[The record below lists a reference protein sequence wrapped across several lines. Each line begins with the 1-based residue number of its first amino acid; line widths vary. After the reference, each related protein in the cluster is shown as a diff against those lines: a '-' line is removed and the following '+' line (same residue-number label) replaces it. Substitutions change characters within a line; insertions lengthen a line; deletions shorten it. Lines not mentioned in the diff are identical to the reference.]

1 MATFTPVW
9 TDSGTQV
16 ISPRCMARNTIV
28 RSTIDL
34 RTAIGAYL
42 FAGVGRG
49 GITALT
55 NGVNFIARR
64 VPNNDGIHIAADLV
78 NYTSSYAAAI
88 LKLINYGSNYTSGV
102 TTMVIDGT
110 GTTVPGEVFCLWGS
124 TTIPADTTAL
134 TTLEFLRNCKA
145 GSTTAI
151 TFDTATMQA
160 HNDNEIMTS
169 KADCWNVWL
178 PGGSV
183 YEVIFDYGDDAAGE
197 SVAIACYAQI
207 YTNDASA

>member
-16 ISPRCMARNTIV
+16 ISPRCMARGTVV
-28 RSTIDL
+28 RGTIDL
-34 RTAIGAYL
+34 RTAFGAYL
-42 FAGVGRG
+42 FAAIGRG

-64 VPNNDGIHIAADLV
+64 VPNNDGIHIAADTV
-78 NYTSSYAAAI
+78 NFTSSYAAAI

-102 TTMVIDGT
+102 TAMVIDGT
-110 GTTVPGEVFCLWGS
+110 GTTIPGEVYCLWGQTS
-124 TTIPADTTAL
+124 IPADTTAL
-134 TTLEFLRNCKA
+134 STLEFLRAVNT

-151 TFDTATMQA
+151 TFDTATKQA
-160 HNDNEIMTS
+160 HNDNEYITN
-169 KADCWNVWL
+169 KADAWCVWI

-197 SVAIACYAQI
+197 SVAIVCYAQT
-207 YTNDASA
+207 YTNDVSA

>member
-16 ISPRCMARNTIV
+16 ISPRCMARGTVV

-42 FAGVGRG
+42 FAGIGRG

-64 VPNNDGIHIAADLV
+64 VPNNDGIHFAADTV
-78 NYTSSYAAAI
+78 NFMSSSLAAI
-88 LKLINYGSNYTSGV
+88 LKLVDYASNYASGV
-102 TTMVIDGT
+102 TAMVIDGT
-110 GTTVPGEVFCLWGS
+110 GTTIPGEVYCLWGS

-134 TTLEFLRNCKA
+134 STVEFLRAVNV

-151 TFDTATMQA
+151 TFDTVTKQA
-160 HNDNEIMTS
+160 HNDNEIITN
-169 KADCWNVWL
+169 KASCWNVWV

-197 SVAIACYAQI
+197 SVAIVCYAQT
-207 YTNDASA
+207 YTNDVSA

>member
-1 MATFTPVW
+1 MADFTPVW
-9 TDSGTQV
+9 TDSGTEV
-16 ISPRCMARNTIV
+16 ISPRCMARGTIV

-78 NYTSSYAAAI
+78 NYLSSYAAAI
-88 LKLINYGSNYTSGV
+88 LKLINYGSNYASGRV
-102 TTMVIDGT
+102 EMAIDGT
-110 GTTVPGEVFCLWGS
+110 GTPTAGEIHCLWGQ
-124 TTIPADTTAL
+124 TAIPADTTAL
-134 TTLEFLRNCKA
+134 TTLEFLRCAKQA
-145 GSTTAI
+145 TATSI

-160 HNDNEIMTS
+160 HNDNEIITS
-169 KADCWNVWL
+169 KADCWNVWI

-197 SVAIACYAQI
+197 SVAVVCYAQV